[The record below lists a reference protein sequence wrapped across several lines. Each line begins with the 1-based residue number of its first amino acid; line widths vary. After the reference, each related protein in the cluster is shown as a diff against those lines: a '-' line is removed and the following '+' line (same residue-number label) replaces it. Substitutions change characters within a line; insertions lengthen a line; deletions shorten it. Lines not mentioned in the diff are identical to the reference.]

1 MLAKDSDETVSEMK
15 TMSSMSTTSDVTELL
30 WHRDEAQ
37 RAALEQQ
44 RLEKE
49 KTTVQEHI
57 TSYFTEEFTKRRKS
71 IEGMAAIIKNLIMQ
85 LSYLYYYRSA
95 GRGTWRLT

>member
-1 MLAKDSDETVSEMK
+1 
-15 TMSSMSTTSDVTELL
+15 MSTTASDVTERLRR
-30 WHRDEAQ
+30 RDEAR

-49 KTTVQEHI
+49 KTTVQEHT

-71 IEGMAAIIKNLIMQ
+71 IEGKWLPCKIKIMQ